1 MDIVEAL
8 TALTGPSFQGGSSQS
23 SSGDGFVRRLDDVLA
38 DTRGRTAEETQV
50 PAEPARHS
58 ETAHRDDRD
67 HGINRD
73 NGDREGDTRDREG
86 DTRERE
92 NDQGSADDRDQ
103 RERAEGSDRERA
115 EDNSRDQDVATSQE
129 TEARDADRNT
139 ADTADDDAVEHS
151 ETTNSDNP
159 TTAQSADNDRDTEN
173 TAETS
178 ADVAAD
184 GNDVASLISGTSD
197 PESNASLIPGTAD
210 PESILTDALVI
221 NSAPPTTSAPTDTAD
236 NAGLE
241 LAAADGSEVPGPEN
255 TTPVLDLLIPETVDP
270 IVVPGLADAV
280 APETPVDL
288 SGAAFVAQAIASDD
302 NHFVNPN
309 INSNGSTGQ
318 AAPTA
323 AIPGTAA
330 GSQGN
335 GQAGGQ
341 AGGGMNFA
349 PTAQANA
356 GNAMNTPASNPD
368 GFANFLDSATSASAK
383 AATTPAALGQTGAP
397 TASSG
402 NETQSWQTP
411 VGPGTQPNSPAP
423 VAAAQAT
430 AAAKPAFVPPQ
441 PPQVQVAVQI
451 AQAVHQGIDQIKIQL
466 HPAELGRVDVRLDVA
481 SDGRVAATV
490 VADRPETLEMLRND
504 LRGLERALQDAGLRS
519 DAGNLSF
526 NLREQHHGQGDL
538 ADGTGNGKN
547 GSGSEL
553 DDDGAEL
560 AANDAIHFNGPMI
573 AGNQVFDIRV

>member
-23 SSGDGFVRRLDDVLA
+23 SSGDGFVRRLDDVLV
-38 DTRGRTAEETQV
+38 DTRGRTADETRV
-50 PAEPARHS
+50 PAESTRHS
-58 ETAHRDDRD
+58 DAAHRDYRD
-67 HGINRD
+67 HSINRD
-73 NGDREGDTRDREG
+73 NGEREGE
-86 DTRERE
+86 TRERD
-92 NDQGSADDRDQ
+92 NDQSSADDRDQ
-103 RERAEGSDRERA
+103 REHAERSDRERA
-115 EDNSRDQDVATSQE
+115 ENNSRDQDVATSQE
-129 TEARDADRNT
+129 AEARDADRNT
-139 ADTADDDAVEHS
+139 ADTADDDADEHS

-173 TAETS
+173 TTETS
-178 ADVAAD
+178 ANVAAD

-197 PESNASLIPGTAD
+197 PA
-210 PESILTDALVI
+210 SILTDALVI
-221 NSAPPTTSAPTDTAD
+221 NSAPPMTSAPTDTAD
-236 NAGLE
+236 DAGLE
-241 LAAADGSEVPGPEN
+241 LATADGSEALAPDN
-255 TTPVLDLLIPETVDP
+255 NTPVLDLLIPETVNP
-270 IVVPGLADAV
+270 IVVPGLAEAG
-280 APETPVDL
+280 APEAPVDL

-309 INSNGSTGQ
+309 SSSNGSTGQ
-318 AAPTA
+318 AAPTT
-323 AIPGTAA
+323 AIPGIAA

-368 GFANFLDSATSASAK
+368 GFANFLESATSASAK
-383 AATTPAALGQTGAP
+383 AVATPAALGQTGAP

-411 VGPGTQPNSPAP
+411 VSPGTQPNGPAP
-423 VAAAQAT
+423 TAGAQAAT
-430 AAAKPAFVPPQ
+430 APKPVFVPPQ

-490 VADRPETLEMLRND
+490 VVDRPETLEMLRND
-504 LRGLERALQDAGLRS
+504 SRSLERALQDAGLRS

-526 NLREQHHGQGDL
+526 NLREQHHGQGDF

-547 GSGSEL
+547 GDGSEL
-553 DDDGAEL
+553 DGDGKEL
-560 AANDAIHFNGPMI
+560 AADNAMHFNGPMI
-573 AGNQVFDIRV
+573 EGNKVFDIRV